1 MSSQSKTGRIST
13 SGKSALGVIVSEMRA
28 PVRFRRKA
36 LAVAG
41 AFAVASAT
49 AACSAGAS
57 QDTAPSPSQTPAPTQ
72 VAASTPTPTPS
83 PTPSPRPS
91 SPAVQR
97 VNANYK
103 KFDPKN
109 FGEPTGD
116 LNKWYPLVPGTQ
128 TLRDG
133 SITRGSRKLTHR
145 LRVTVTD
152 VTKEVNGVRTVLV
165 LDQDIDAGQVGEAS
179 LDYLAQDKFGNIW
192 YLGSY
197 TELYEGGEFV
207 NAVDAWLAGEKDAK
221 PGVWMLT
228 DPKEG
233 MKFVQA
239 QTSEETIRA
248 EVAKVDERKCVPFD
262 CFKSLAI
269 LEDGSEFKY
278 YGPGVGH
285 IATEP
290 NYSGGEQEIEELVN
304 VVKLKPQGLAEMSA
318 EALKLDKRASKEAKS
333 VFGNSEPAQRP

>member
-1 MSSQSKTGRIST
+1 MSSQSKDSRTST
-13 SGKSALGVIVSEMRA
+13 SGKSALGMIVCEMRA

-41 AFAVASAT
+41 AFVVASAA
-49 AACSAGAS
+49 AACSAGAP
-57 QDTAPSPSQTPAPTQ
+57 QETAPSPSPTPTPTQ
-72 VAASTPTPTPS
+72 VAASTPSPTPS
-83 PTPSPRPS
+83 PTPSS
-91 SPAVQR
+91 SAVQR
-97 VNANYK
+97 VNADYK

-133 SITRGSRKLTHR
+133 SITRGSRKLTHQ

-165 LDQDIDAGQVGEAS
+165 MDQDIDAGQVGEAS

-207 NAVDAWLAGEKDAK
+207 NAVDAWLAGKKDSK

-239 QTSEETIRA
+239 ETSEETIRA
-248 EVAKVDERKCVPFD
+248 EVAKVNERKCVPFD

-278 YGPGVGH
+278 FGPGVGH

-290 NYSGGEQEIEELVN
+290 NYSGGEQEKEELVN
-304 VVKLKPQGLAEMSA
+304 VVKLKPKGLAEMSA
-318 EALKLDKRASKEAKS
+318 EAMKLDKRASKEAKS

>member
-1 MSSQSKTGRIST
+1 MQRI
-13 SGKSALGVIVSEMRA
+13 
-28 PVRFRRKA
+28 
-36 LAVAG
+36 
-41 AFAVASAT
+41 
-49 AACSAGAS
+49 
-57 QDTAPSPSQTPAPTQ
+57 
-72 VAASTPTPTPS
+72 
-83 PTPSPRPS
+83 
-91 SPAVQR
+91 
-97 VNANYK
+97 NADYK

-133 SITRGSRKLTHR
+133 SITRGSRKLTHQ

-207 NAVDAWLAGEKDAK
+207 NAVDAWLAGENDSK

-304 VVKLKPQGLAEMSA
+304 VVKLKSKGLAEMSA
-318 EALKLDKRASKEAKS
+318 EALKMDKHARQEAKS
-333 VFGNSEPAQRP
+333 VFGNSDQAQRP

>member
-1 MSSQSKTGRIST
+1 M
-13 SGKSALGVIVSEMRA
+13 VSEMVA
-28 PVRFRRKA
+28 LVRFRRTA

-41 AFAVASAT
+41 VFVVASVA

-57 QDTAPSPSQTPAPTQ
+57 PQTAPSTLENPTPSQVAATAPSP
-72 VAASTPTPTPS
+72 VATTASPS
-83 PTPSPRPS
+83 PSTT
-91 SPAVQR
+91 AVQK

-103 KFDPKN
+103 KFDPNN
-109 FGEPTGD
+109 FGEPIGD

-133 SITRGSRKLTHR
+133 SITRGSRKLKHQ
-145 LRVTVTD
+145 LRETVTD

-165 LDQDIDAGQVGEAS
+165 LGQDIDAGQIGEAS
-179 LDYLAQDKFGNIW
+179 IDYLAQDKFGNIW

-197 TELYEGGEFV
+197 TEKYQGGQFV
-207 NAVDAWLAGEKDAK
+207 NANDAWLAGKRGAK

-228 DPKEG
+228 DPKKG
-233 MKFVQA
+233 MKYVQM
-239 QTSEETIRA
+239 QSSRETIRS
-248 EVAKVDERKCVPFD
+248 EVDKVGDRKCVPFK
-262 CFKSLAI
+262 CFNSLRV

-278 YGPGVGH
+278 FGPGVGH

-304 VVKLKPQGLAEMSA
+304 VVRLKPKGLAEYSA
-318 EALKLDKRASKEAKS
+318 EALKMDKHARQEAKS
-333 VFGNSEPAQRP
+333 VFGNSDQAQRP

>member
-1 MSSQSKTGRIST
+1 MNNNSMHIPGSMPE
-13 SGKSALGVIVSEMRA
+13 LGVMVSEMA
-28 PVRFRRKA
+28 AHVRFRRKV

-41 AFAVASAT
+41 AFVVASAA
-49 AACSAGAS
+49 AACSAGPSAQTPPS
-57 QDTAPSPSQTPAPTQ
+57 PPESPAPTPVAATTSAPSPTA
-72 VAASTPTPTPS
+72 S
-83 PTPSPRPS
+83 PTS
-91 SPAVQR
+91 SPTAVKK

-109 FGEPTGD
+109 FGDPTGD
-116 LNKWYPLVPGTQ
+116 LNKWFPLVPGTQ

-133 SITRGSRKLTHR
+133 SITRGSRKLKHQ

-152 VTKEVNGVRTVLV
+152 VTKEVNGVQTVLV

-179 LDYLAQDKFGNIW
+179 IDYLAQDKFGNIW

-197 TELYEGGEFV
+197 TEKYQGGQFV
-207 NAVDAWLAGEKDAK
+207 NANDAWLAGKKNAK

-228 DPKEG
+228 DPKKG
-233 MKFVQA
+233 MKYVQM
-239 QTSEETIRA
+239 QSSRETIRA
-248 EVAKVDERKCVPFD
+248 EVDKVDDRKCVPFK
-262 CFKSLAI
+262 CFNSLRI

-278 YGPGVGH
+278 FAPGVGH

-304 VVKLKPQGLAEMSA
+304 VVKLKSKGLAEMSA
-318 EALKLDKRASKEAKS
+318 EALKMDKHARQEAKS
-333 VFGNSEPAQRP
+333 VFGNSDPAQR

>member
-1 MSSQSKTGRIST
+1 MSSQSKNRRTST
-13 SGKSALGVIVSEMRA
+13 SGTSDVGVIVSEMRA
-28 PVRFRRKA
+28 AVRNRGKA

-41 AFAVASAT
+41 ALVVASVT

-57 QDTAPSPSQTPAPTQ
+57 QETAPTPSPTPTPTQ
-72 VAASTPTPTPS
+72 VAASTPS

-207 NAVDAWLAGEKDAK
+207 NAVDAWLAGENDAK

-333 VFGNSEPAQRP
+333 VFGSSEPAQRP

>member
-1 MSSQSKTGRIST
+1 MNNNSRHIQGPIPP
-13 SGKSALGVIVSEMRA
+13 LGVMVIEMVA
-28 PVRFRRKA
+28 PVRFRRKV

-41 AFAVASAT
+41 AFVVASAA
-49 AACSAGAS
+49 AACSAGPSTQTPPSPPESTTPTPVAATTS
-57 QDTAPSPSQTPAPTQ
+57 APSPT
-72 VAASTPTPTPS
+72 ASATPS
-83 PTPSPRPS
+83 SQP
-91 SPAVQR
+91 VDK

-109 FGEPTGD
+109 FGDPIGD
-116 LNKWYPLVPGTQ
+116 ENAWFPLVPGTQ

-133 SITRGSRKLTHR
+133 SITRGSRKLKHQ

-152 VTKEVNGVRTVLV
+152 VTKEVNGVQTVLV

-179 LDYLAQDKFGNIW
+179 IDYLAQDKSGNIW

-197 TELYEGGEFV
+197 TELYEGGQFV
-207 NAVDAWLAGEKDAK
+207 NAVDAWLAGKKGAR

-233 MKFVQA
+233 MKYVQMHN
-239 QTSEETIRA
+239 SRETIRS
-248 EVAKVDERKCVPFD
+248 EVDRVDDRKCVPFK
-262 CFKSLAI
+262 CFKSLRI

-278 YGPGVGH
+278 FGPGVGH

-290 NYSGGEQEIEELVN
+290 NYSGGEQETEELVN
-304 VVKLKPQGLAEMSA
+304 VVKLKSKGLAEMSA
-318 EALKLDKRASKEAKS
+318 EALKMDKHARTEAKS
-333 VFGNSEPAQRP
+333 VFGNSEPARRS

>member
-1 MSSQSKTGRIST
+1 
-13 SGKSALGVIVSEMRA
+13 
-28 PVRFRRKA
+28 
-36 LAVAG
+36 
-41 AFAVASAT
+41 
-49 AACSAGAS
+49 
-57 QDTAPSPSQTPAPTQ
+57 
-72 VAASTPTPTPS
+72 
-83 PTPSPRPS
+83 
-91 SPAVQR
+91 VQR

-133 SITRGSRKLTHR
+133 SITRGSRKLTHQ

-207 NAVDAWLAGEKDAK
+207 NAVDAWLAGENDAK

-318 EALKLDKRASKEAKS
+318 EALKLDKRASNEAKS
-333 VFGNSEPAQRP
+333 VFGSSEPAQRP

>member
-1 MSSQSKTGRIST
+1 MSSQSKHRRTST
-13 SGKSALGVIVSEMRA
+13 SGTSDVGVIVSEMRA
-28 PVRFRRKA
+28 AVRFRGKA

-41 AFAVASAT
+41 ALVVASVT

-57 QDTAPSPSQTPAPTQ
+57 QETAPTPSPTPTPTQ
-72 VAASTPTPTPS
+72 VAASTPS

-133 SITRGSRKLTHR
+133 SITRGSRKLTHQ

-197 TELYEGGEFV
+197 TEKYQGGQFV
-207 NAVDAWLAGEKDAK
+207 NANDAWLAGKKDAK
-221 PGVWMLT
+221 PGVWMLA

-239 QTSEETIRA
+239 QTPRETIRS
-248 EVAKVDERKCVPFD
+248 EVDKVGDRKCVPFK
-262 CFKSLAI
+262 CFNSLRI

-278 YGPGVGH
+278 FGPGVGH

-304 VVKLKPQGLAEMSA
+304 VVRLRPKGLAEYSA
-318 EALKLDKRASKEAKS
+318 EALKMDKHARQEAKS
-333 VFGNSEPAQRP
+333 VFGNSDPAQRP

>member
-1 MSSQSKTGRIST
+1 MSSQSKDSRSST
-13 SGKSALGVIVSEMRA
+13 SGKSALGVIFGEMRA

-41 AFAVASAT
+41 AFVVASAT

-57 QDTAPSPSQTPAPTQ
+57 QETAPSPSQTAAPTQ
-72 VAASTPTPTPS
+72 AAASTPS
-83 PTPSPRPS
+83 PTPSRTPSATPS

-97 VNANYK
+97 VNADYK

-133 SITRGSRKLTHR
+133 SITRGSRKLTHQ

-207 NAVDAWLAGEKDAK
+207 NAVDAWLAGEEDAM

-262 CFKSLAI
+262 CFKALAI

-290 NYSGGEQEIEELVN
+290 NYSGGEQEKEELVN
-304 VVKLKPQGLAEMSA
+304 VVRLKPQGLAEMSA

-333 VFGNSEPAQRP
+333 VFGESEPAQRP

>member
-1 MSSQSKTGRIST
+1 MSSQSKDSRTST
-13 SGKSALGVIVSEMRA
+13 SGKSALGVIVCGMGA
-28 PVRFRRKA
+28 PVRFRRRA
-36 LAVAG
+36 LAAAG
-41 AFAVASAT
+41 AFVVATAA

-57 QDTAPSPSQTPAPTQ
+57 QETPPSPPESPSPTQ
-72 VAASTPTPTPS
+72 VAATTPPPTPS
-83 PTPSPRPS
+83 AKPSAT
-91 SPAVQR
+91 AVQK
-97 VNANYK
+97 VNADYK

-133 SITRGSRKLTHR
+133 SITRGSRKLTHQ

-179 LDYLAQDKFGNIW
+179 LDYLAQDKSGNIW

-207 NAVDAWLAGEKDAK
+207 NAVDAWLAGEKDSK

-239 QTSEETIRA
+239 RTPEETIRA
-248 EVAKVDERKCVPFD
+248 EVAKVDKRKCVPFD

-304 VVKLKPQGLAEMSA
+304 VVKLKPKGLAEMSN
-318 EALKLDKRASKEAKS
+318 EALKLDRRASKEAKS
-333 VFGNSEPAQRP
+333 VFGNSDRAERP

>member
-1 MSSQSKTGRIST
+1 MSSQSKNRRTST
-13 SGKSALGVIVSEMRA
+13 SGTSDLGVIVSEMRA
-28 PVRFRRKA
+28 AVRNRGKA

-41 AFAVASAT
+41 ALVVASVT

-57 QDTAPSPSQTPAPTQ
+57 QETAPTPSPTPTPTQ
-72 VAASTPTPTPS
+72 VAASTPS

-207 NAVDAWLAGEKDAK
+207 NAVDAWLAGENDAK

-290 NYSGGEQEIEELVN
+290 NYSGGEQEKEELVN

-333 VFGNSEPAQRP
+333 VFGSSEPAQRP

>member
-1 MSSQSKTGRIST
+1 MSSQSKNRRTST
-13 SGKSALGVIVSEMRA
+13 SGTSDVGVIVSEMRA
-28 PVRFRRKA
+28 AVRNRGKA

-41 AFAVASAT
+41 ALLVASVT

-57 QDTAPSPSQTPAPTQ
+57 QETAPTPSPTPTPTQ
-72 VAASTPTPTPS
+72 VAASTQS

-290 NYSGGEQEIEELVN
+290 NYSGGEQEKEELVN

>member
-1 MSSQSKTGRIST
+1 MNNDSRHIRGFTPA
-13 SGKSALGVIVSEMRA
+13 SGVMVSEMVA
-28 PVRFRRKA
+28 LVRFRRTA

-41 AFAVASAT
+41 AFVVASVA

-57 QDTAPSPSQTPAPTQ
+57 PQTAPSTLENPTPSQVAATAPSP
-72 VAASTPTPTPS
+72 VATTASPS
-83 PTPSPRPS
+83 PSTT
-91 SPAVQR
+91 AVQK

-109 FGEPTGD
+109 FGEPIGD

-133 SITRGSRKLTHR
+133 SITRGSRKLKHQ
-145 LRVTVTD
+145 LRETVTD

-165 LDQDIDAGQVGEAS
+165 LGQDIDAGQIGEAS
-179 LDYLAQDKFGNIW
+179 IDYLAQDKFGNIW

-197 TELYEGGEFV
+197 TEKYQGGQFV
-207 NAVDAWLAGEKDAK
+207 NANDAWLAGKRGAK

-228 DPKEG
+228 DPKKG
-233 MKFVQA
+233 MKYVQM
-239 QTSEETIRA
+239 QSSRETIRS
-248 EVAKVDERKCVPFD
+248 EVDKVGDRKCVPFK
-262 CFKSLAI
+262 CFNSLRV

-278 YGPGVGH
+278 FGPGVGH

-304 VVKLKPQGLAEMSA
+304 VVRLKPKGLAEYSA
-318 EALKLDKRASKEAKS
+318 EALKMDKHARQEAKS
-333 VFGNSEPAQRP
+333 VFGNSDQAKRP